1 VADLAAQAGAEPEAR
16 RVTWPMIVSGILCLA
31 GIAVAAY
38 LTYAHYSTAKVLA
51 CSDKGLVN
59 CAKVTTSK
67 YSRIF
72 GVPVSDTGLGFFLV
86 MAVLCSPPAWRSMN
100 PVVRGLRLIGAASG
114 AVMILWLVYV
124 ELFRLDAICLYC
136 TAVHVITV
144 LLFITV
150 AIGTVSTSPTY
161 DEADELD
168 EELDEPSDPDVGSEP
183 ADVPSDRVVPARS
196 SPGRSPRAR

>member
-1 VADLAAQAGAEPEAR
+1 MTDLEGDPQQR
-16 RVTWPMIVSGILCLA
+16 RVTWPVVVSAVLCVA

-72 GVPVSDTGLGFFLV
+72 GVPVSDTGLVFFLG

-100 PVVRGLRLIGAASG
+100 RAVRTLRLLGASSG
-114 AVMILWLVYV
+114 VVLILWLVYV

-136 TAVHVITV
+136 SAVHVITV
-144 LLFITV
+144 LLFFTV
-150 AIGTVSTSPTY
+150 AIGTAVTSPGY
-161 DEADELD
+161 DEGVDDDEVVDD
-168 EELDEPSDPDVGSEP
+168 ERDPDVG
-183 ADVPSDRVVPARS
+183 
-196 SPGRSPRAR
+196 GRRRFAPRAQRTSP